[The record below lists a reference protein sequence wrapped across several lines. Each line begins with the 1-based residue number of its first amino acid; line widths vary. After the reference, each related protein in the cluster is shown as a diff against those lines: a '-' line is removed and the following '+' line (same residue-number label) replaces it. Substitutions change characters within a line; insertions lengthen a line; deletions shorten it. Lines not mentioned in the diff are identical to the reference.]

1 LVSSAPTTLT
11 TRVALFRHRGAR
23 MTNNYSEIAS
33 QPSFEVRI
41 SEGDFERAE
50 SGRTGLIE

>member
-1 LVSSAPTTLT
+1 
-11 TRVALFRHRGAR
+11 

-41 SEGDFERAE
+41 SEGDSSELSPVA
-50 SGRTGLIE
+50 LD